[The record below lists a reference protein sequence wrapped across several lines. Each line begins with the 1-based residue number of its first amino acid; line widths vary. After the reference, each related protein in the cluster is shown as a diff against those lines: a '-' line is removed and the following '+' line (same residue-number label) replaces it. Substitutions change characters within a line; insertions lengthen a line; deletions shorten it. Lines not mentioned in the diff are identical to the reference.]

1 MPRVGKPSI
10 IARIASTSKTTVCT
24 SMNSTRSIQTVTFDL
39 DDTLWSVGPVIINA
53 ERMRRDWLDE
63 HCPEMTRRF
72 DREALLKIRARIVQA
87 DPGLIHD
94 ISALRIASMTQAME
108 LSGYDPEDAD
118 RLARNAFEVFMEGR
132 HTIDYFDGVL
142 ELLNSL
148 HGEFRLGVI
157 SNGNADVRRLSI
169 GDYFDFA
176 VAAGEVGSSKPEPDM
191 FHRAM
196 ELAQCAAHSFVH
208 IGDSWENDVLGATQ
222 VGMHTIWVNLTES
235 EPRSAHELET
245 EHEQVSEL
253 ESIPNAI
260 EQIAKRVQP
269 GTD

>member
-1 MPRVGKPSI
+1 
-10 IARIASTSKTTVCT
+10 
-24 SMNSTRSIQTVTFDL
+24 MNSTRSIQTVTFDL

-53 ERMRRDWLDE
+53 ERMMRDWLDE